1 MNESAP
7 KIEQSQLT
15 PRTTYD
21 KSAPLTEEQQKLAE
35 GGYQQVKDIA
45 FRMFNQGENQTF
57 QLGDFIVWG
66 TDGLLE
72 AARKFDA
79 SKNSHFS
86 VYAAGIIR
94 GRILDNIQRERMIS
108 RHHFEFLKRREQA
121 RNLVS
126 QELVKK
132 PTEKEIADKMG
143 LDFTKYLKMVNRYP
157 INAGSLTE
165 KENLDEASQQV
176 SYDKGNEEF
185 IIELLYKFL
194 DQLELTAKELQV
206 IKMYFIDKIPMK
218 DIGIEL
224 GMSESRVSQIK
235 TKVVSE
241 LKNLFELNG
250 YRVSHKKERIFTSRK
265 S

>member
-121 RNLVS
+121 IGHHASGYAPLSLFPQHFMHCDEFSKYRRPCAFR
-126 QELVKK
+126 ECCWA
-132 PTEKEIADKMG
+132 PTVGRDPIGSG
-143 LDFTKYLKMVNRYP
+143 LFTKRIPHHAAELANHQ
-157 INAGSLTE
+157 G
-165 KENLDEASQQV
+165 EA
-176 SYDKGNEEF
+176 K
-185 IIELLYKFL
+185 
-194 DQLELTAKELQV
+194 
-206 IKMYFIDKIPMK
+206 
-218 DIGIEL
+218 
-224 GMSESRVSQIK
+224 
-235 TKVVSE
+235 
-241 LKNLFELNG
+241 
-250 YRVSHKKERIFTSRK
+250 
-265 S
+265 